1 MIDAVLYT
9 PRMRSAVPVWLVLLA
24 SVACSGT
31 APTEDE
37 STARPPAPAAP
48 APSPAGPV
56 GGRLE
61 LGKDT
66 EVTQGRT
73 YRVGD
78 VTVAVLSI
86 GMASGQD
93 AQGRDN
99 HWIQMKLRVEQ
110 AGQVTDV
117 DLSGDAPGEAARLTF
132 HADALGYQWGAT
144 PATAT
149 LRVER
154 K

>member
-1 MIDAVLYT
+1 MLCM
-9 PRMRSAVPVWLVLLA
+9 PEMRTLAPVWLFLLA
-24 SVACSGT
+24 SVACSGRT
-31 APTEDE
+31 TTEGE
-37 STARPPAPAAP
+37 SAARPQPASPAPM
-48 APSPAGPV
+48 PAGTD
-56 GGRLE
+56 GNRLE

-66 EVTQGRT
+66 EVTQGQT
-73 YRVGD
+73 YRIDD
-78 VTVAVLSI
+78 VTVAVVSI

-110 AGQVTDV
+110 AGKVTDL
-117 DLSGDAPGEAARLTF
+117 DLSGDEPGEAARLTF

-144 PATAT
+144 PASAT
-149 LRVER
+149 LRVDR